1 MPAEPATDHLAILPL
16 RERVAAVL
24 RREIFEGQLAGG
36 AELAQED
43 VAARLGISRMP
54 VREAFQI
61 LERDGLLIRKT
72 HYRAV
77 VRPVTEADI
86 RDHYEAR
93 AFIESELAARACAR
107 PENYASIEA
116 AIAYAEGAVRKGE
129 PMYVRAAIDFH
140 RAIWDA
146 SGSSTMAM
154 VASQLWTWGITPYF
168 LELVPAAVDDS
179 LREHRA
185 LLDVIRDGDAQRVRK
200 LMSEHILGA
209 MQTFL
214 KHFGSSRQAREQVG

>member
-1 MPAEPATDHLAILPL
+1 MHSDHAPDHLAILPL

-24 RREIFEGQLAGG
+24 RREIFEGLLAGG
-36 AELAQED
+36 AELAQEEI
-43 VAARLGISRMP
+43 AARLGISRMP

-77 VRPVTEADI
+77 VRPVTEADV
-86 RDHYEAR
+86 RDHYQAR
-93 AFIESELAARACAR
+93 AFIEGELAARACAH
-107 PENYASIEA
+107 PESYATIET
-116 AIAYAEGAVRKGE
+116 AIAHAEGAVRKGE
-129 PMYVRAAIDFH
+129 PTYMRAAIDFH
-140 RAIWDA
+140 RAIWTA
-146 SGSSTMAM
+146 SGSNTMAM

-179 LREHRA
+179 VREHRE
-185 LLDVIRDGDAQRVRK
+185 LLDVIRSGDVERVRR

-209 MQTFL
+209 MATFL